1 MVCFRLVYDVRLYT
15 RSFQTEIVDYFR
27 QRGRSKKKK
36 RRPCKNQTESTAK
49 TRPLHSLRR
58 LKRPPSF
65 LFPPSPALNFTIF
78 FVFYSPQGRSFWS
91 HCLRVSSPYP
101 TPCWSSSGLCQSLGN
116 TVAMASSAGWPRAST
131 SGWVLLRVSSPTPAS
146 SRRSPWRPSWWLRRK
161 KVRSL
166 SGLRNRVFV

>member
-27 QRGRSKKKK
+27 QRGRSKKKETTTQK
-36 RRPCKNQTESTAK
+36 PDWIYRKNTPPTF
-49 TRPLHSLRR
+49 TRR

-101 TPCWSSSGLCQSLGN
+101 TQCWSSSGLCQSLGN